1 MVLNCAMKT
10 SFRIPSGEALA
21 DATQQYR
28 EEARTRVYQVWRP
41 DVAQGIATAMASAV
55 FYANTFHVDGR
66 TQLATPDELQKMGPQ
81 ARQQLG
87 EKINAGAA
95 DGVGFLYERY
105 YLPEQ
110 PEASVPEP
118 LYGVAETLNSE
129 PVLAMVR
136 EVSGIDDI
144 SCASMQVTRYRAGHF
159 LTRHNDVV
167 PAEQRRVAY
176 VLGFTPRWHP
186 DWGGLLQFYRQDGV
200 PQDAWAPGF
209 NDLMLFDVHRV
220 HAVTYVAPFAGAP
233 RQAISGW
240 FSAGSL

>member
-1 MVLNCAMKT
+1 MKT
-10 SFRIPSGEALA
+10 EFQIPAGDALA
-21 DATQQYR
+21 EHVRQYR
-28 EEARTRVYQVWRP
+28 AEARARLYQVWSP
-41 DVAQGIATAMASAV
+41 DVAQAIAAAMSSAV
-55 FYANTFHVDGR
+55 SYANTFHVDGR
-66 TQLATPDELQKMGPQ
+66 TQLATPDDLQKMDAQG
-81 ARQQLG
+81 RQQLG

-95 DGVGFLYERY
+95 NGVGFLYERY

-110 PEASVPEP
+110 PNASVPAP
-118 LYGVAETLNSE
+118 LYGVAEALNSE

-136 EVSGIDDI
+136 KMSGIDDI
-144 SCASMQVTRYRAGHF
+144 SCASTQVTRYRPGHF

-167 PAEQRRVAY
+167 PAEHRRVAY

-200 PQDAWAPGF
+200 PQDTWAPGF

-220 HAVTYVAPFAGAP
+220 HAVTYVTPFAAAP

-240 FSAGSL
+240 FRAGSL

>member
-1 MVLNCAMKT
+1 MKT
-10 SFRIPSGEALA
+10 DFQIPAGEVLA
-21 DATQQYR
+21 DHTQQYR
-28 EEARTRVYQVWRP
+28 AEARTRIYQVWSP
-41 DVAQGIATAMASAV
+41 DDAEQIAAAMTATVS
-55 FYANTFHVDGR
+55 YANTFHIDGR
-66 TQLATPDELQKMGPQ
+66 TQLATPDDLQRMDAE

-95 DGVGFLYERY
+95 SGVGFLYERY

-110 PEASVPEP
+110 PNASVPGP
-118 LYGVAETLNSE
+118 LYGVAEALNSE

-136 EVSGIDDI
+136 DVSGIHDI
-144 SCASMQVTRYRAGHF
+144 SCASMQVTRYRPGHF

-167 PAEQRRVAY
+167 PAERRRVAY

-220 HAVTYVAPFAGAP
+220 HAVTYVTPFAAAP

-240 FSAGSL
+240 FSAGDAL